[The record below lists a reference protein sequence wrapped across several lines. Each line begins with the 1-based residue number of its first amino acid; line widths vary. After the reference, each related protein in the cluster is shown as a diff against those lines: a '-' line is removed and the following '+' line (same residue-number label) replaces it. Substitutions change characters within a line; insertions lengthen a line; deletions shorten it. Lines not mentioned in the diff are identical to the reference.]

1 MSNVTTSVHVCET
14 WEQRVESEAHLT
26 AVYRGLSEN
35 TLRHCGPMNLGKA
48 IRVFLRDAQGAVVGG
63 IDGRVV
69 RRVGL
74 HQAPLGRRGATGP
87 GTRDAAPG
95 ADGRRSRPPW
105 VSERPPRPPQLRG
118 AAVLREERQRGM
130 RHARRVSAGAA
141 EALPAKAGGGG
152 EPVSCCRPALCRGGA
167 QTIGGRGG
175 MPQGWRAL
183 ARPLHPAEL
192 DRSSLS
198 CRM

>member
-63 IDGRVV
+63 IDGLVV

-105 VSERPPRPPQLRG
+105 VSERTPRYLQLRG
-118 AAVLREERQRGM
+118 AAVLREERLRGI
-130 RHARRVSAGAA
+130 RHARRLPARAP
-141 EALPAKAGGGG
+141 EALPTQAVGDGDPMSFRG
-152 EPVSCCRPALCRGGA
+152 PAASSRRSAVDVRSWRNPL
-167 QTIGGRGG
+167 
-175 MPQGWRAL
+175 GWRAPT
-183 ARPLHPAEL
+183 RPLHPAEL